1 MVGLPPDF
9 LWGLVES
16 RNFMRLSLQKAA
28 QASMGGAAY
37 RKSGSPRLFRPRY
50 PGFPVEVGGV
60 AELHAAF
67 LNESRTRGPVWCSV
81 TGNPGTLGRTWG
93 TLSLLGWRRWGKPQ
107 QVQISHP
114 EAGPPRD
121 HGRPGGGA
129 APLCAASP
137 WPRWTTWEQLQ
148 GLRQLRSPAPTPVP
162 VCCRCCLA
170 PRLRG

>member
-1 MVGLPPDF
+1 
-9 LWGLVES
+9 
-16 RNFMRLSLQKAA
+16 MRLSLQKAA

-93 TLSLLGWRRWGKPQ
+93 TLRCSAHIAQQFGRQPINRSDLSKGTAEGMSNSQVGIEMRLWGTL
-107 QVQISHP
+107 VS
-114 EAGPPRD
+114 A
-121 HGRPGGGA
+121 
-129 APLCAASP
+129 
-137 WPRWTTWEQLQ
+137 
-148 GLRQLRSPAPTPVP
+148 
-162 VCCRCCLA
+162 
-170 PRLRG
+170 